1 MMKVYDEALVNSYTA
16 DYQYAPAV
24 SQLTGGGY
32 VVTWVSRGQD
42 GNADGIYAQRFS
54 ASGIPAGPEFRVNS
68 NVIGNQVEPTVVG
81 LSDGSF
87 AVVWTDQSGLDGSSY
102 GVYMQRY
109 SADGLALGTQQRVNS
124 FTTNDQGQA
133 SVAAYNGGYVVT
145 WYSNGQDGSG
155 YGVYAQRYDN
165 AGNPMLTNGVN
176 EFRVNATTA
185 GSQYEPDVAALADG
199 RFVVVWRSDSQD
211 GSSAGVYAQRYNAD
225 GTLAGGEFRVN
236 STTANGQ
243 YEAKVTMLGGGGF
256 VVV

>member
-102 GVYMQRY
+102 GVYGGAGEQAIRRWWCKFPVQSRRWLRECRRVRARRGVDGHFHRLVGHQR
-109 SADGLALGTQQRVNS
+109 
-124 FTTNDQGQA
+124 
-133 SVAAYNGGYVVT
+133 
-145 WYSNGQDGSG
+145 
-155 YGVYAQRYDN
+155 
-165 AGNPMLTNGVN
+165 
-176 EFRVNATTA
+176 
-185 GSQYEPDVAALADG
+185 
-199 RFVVVWRSDSQD
+199 
-211 GSSAGVYAQRYNAD
+211 
-225 GTLAGGEFRVN
+225 
-236 STTANGQ
+236 
-243 YEAKVTMLGGGGF
+243 
-256 VVV
+256 